1 MSPHL
6 VGCLLELPCL
16 TYKMVAA
23 KRGLLVTMENP
34 KTSYFWITKWVM
46 GGDRYKW
53 TEISQM
59 DIRCNRQHQAAWG
72 FAKKTWA
79 TSQESQ
85 YRKKMGVCL
94 GQTVLQRL
102 CKQDLTFQATLE
114 HIADHPLKAA
124 CCEHKLL
131 LAFCGKSCRL
141 WCLSS
146 QAFSNIQQ
154 LSHLPC
160 SLMAKLKSPLSAFT
174 SQKQT
179 LTIPAASLLL
189 RFFLEIPDH
198 SMNVSDGQESSL
210 AFQKDAELSQA
221 S

>member
-141 WCLSS
+141 
-146 QAFSNIQQ
+146 
-154 LSHLPC
+154 
-160 SLMAKLKSPLSAFT
+160 
-174 SQKQT
+174 
-179 LTIPAASLLL
+179 
-189 RFFLEIPDH
+189 
-198 SMNVSDGQESSL
+198 
-210 AFQKDAELSQA
+210 
-221 S
+221 

>member
-1 MSPHL
+1 MNCCCPKCKASVTVAGL
-6 VGCLLELPCL
+6 AVLIDVSSFGRLPMFNL
-16 TYKMVAA
+16 QNGA
-23 KRGLLVTMENP
+23 KRGVAGDLENP
-34 KTSYFWITKWVM
+34 KTSYFWITKWVISLM
-46 GGDRYKW
+46 LEIPLYGTDFEVCMLGGDRYKW

-59 DIRCNRQHQAAWG
+59 DIRCNRQHQAGWG

-85 YRKKMGVCL
+85 CPKKMGVCL

-174 SQKQT
+174 SQ
-179 LTIPAASLLL
+179 IASVF
-189 RFFLEIPDH
+189 RN
-198 SMNVSDGQESSL
+198 S
-210 AFQKDAELSQA
+210 
-221 S
+221 

>member
-1 MSPHL
+1 MKPACRGCKSWQRELTQWTVVAQNARPRWQLPGWQPWLMSPHL

-124 CCEHKLL
+124 CCERKLL

-141 WCLSS
+141 
-146 QAFSNIQQ
+146 
-154 LSHLPC
+154 
-160 SLMAKLKSPLSAFT
+160 
-174 SQKQT
+174 
-179 LTIPAASLLL
+179 
-189 RFFLEIPDH
+189 
-198 SMNVSDGQESSL
+198 
-210 AFQKDAELSQA
+210 
-221 S
+221 